1 MEAPDTWSFQFATGE
16 LGKDVASNLLTID
29 ALLYGRRTYEEM
41 AAAWPSRTGVMAD
54 QFNGIAKYAVSTTLS
69 EVTWN
74 NSTLI
79 KDNVAEEVSQL
90 KQRPGQDI
98 LILGSADLVHFL
110 KLHDLIDEYWL
121 SRRGQDAAS
130 TGQLKGVQDWYRPS
144 HLPTNKG
151 VMRRRVLKTSSF
163 DTNTGLFFPRKEP
176 DVKRSR
182 FHRIW
187 CHICLRNFFT
197 S

>member
-1 MEAPDTWSFQFATGE
+1 MEAPDTWSFQFATEE

-29 ALLYGRRTYEEM
+29 TLLYGRRTYEEM

-79 KDNVAEEVSQL
+79 KENVAEEVSQL

-121 SRRGQDAAS
+121 SVYPIILGSGKHLFQEGGKMRLQLVSSKAYK
-130 TGQLKGVQDWYRPS
+130 TGIVRLIYQPIR
-144 HLPTNKG
+144 
-151 VMRRRVLKTSSF
+151 
-163 DTNTGLFFPRKEP
+163 E
-176 DVKRSR
+176 
-182 FHRIW
+182 
-187 CHICLRNFFT
+187 
-197 S
+197 